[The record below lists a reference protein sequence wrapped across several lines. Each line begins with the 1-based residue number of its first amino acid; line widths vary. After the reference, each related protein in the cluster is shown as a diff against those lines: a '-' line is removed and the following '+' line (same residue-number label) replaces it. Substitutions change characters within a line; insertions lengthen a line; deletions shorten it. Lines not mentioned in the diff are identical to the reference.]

1 MEKLGECIM
10 TFGARLKKLRI
21 EHDLQSGEIAKIL
34 RIAKSTYSGYENDK
48 SKPDYK
54 TLIELASYYSVSVD
68 YLLGNS
74 GKQHPYAPGSTT
86 AEEVDQVI
94 TIEKFDEKNILG
106 KRLKV
111 LRKERRMT
119 QDELGAA
126 IKKTKFNISNYER
139 GNRQPNI
146 YTLRLIAE
154 YFQVSS
160 DYLIGI
166 SDLRV
171 FSDSQEQSILRLG
184 VW

>member
-1 MEKLGECIM
+1 MEE
-10 TFGARLKKLRI
+10 FGVYVMNSGSRFKRLRI
-21 EHDLQSGEIAKIL
+21 EHDLQSSEIASML
-34 RIAKSTYSGYENDK
+34 SIAKSTYSGYENDK

-54 TLIELASYYSVSVD
+54 TLIELANYYSVSVD

-74 GKQHPYAPGSTT
+74 NEHHPYAPESAT
-86 AEEVDQVI
+86 AEKVDPVI
-94 TIEKFDEKNILG
+94 TIEKLDEKNIFG
-106 KRLKV
+106 KRLRV
-111 LRKERRMT
+111 LRKEKRMT

-126 IKKTKFNISNYER
+126 IKRTKFNISNYER

-146 YTLRLIAE
+146 CTLRLVAE

-166 SDLRV
+166 SDLRI
-171 FSDSQEQSILRLG
+171 FSDSQDQSILRLG